1 MTGDPIPDEDHV
13 GRYCKPSSVDEQ
25 GMPMAS
31 AFQLRSGEQH
41 LSVNWLEHGG
51 IRDVDTAMRT
61 VRSGFVNRGYRLR
74 GNGRFAV
81 LNVGSAKTTVRHA
94 LGHSLR
100 VDHLPLDDDQSHAGI
115 HDYTSDDLAVA
126 VELKA
131 LLSTDVVHP
140 AVL

>member
-1 MTGDPIPDEDHV
+1 MTGDPLPDDDHV
-13 GRYCKPSSVDEQ
+13 ARYCKPSSVDEQ

-51 IRDVDTAMRT
+51 TRDVEAAMQQ
-61 VRSGFVNRGYRLR
+61 VRSGFVSRGYRLR

-81 LNVGSAKTTVRHA
+81 LNVGSAKTTVRQA
-94 LGHSLR
+94 LGHSLSI
-100 VDHLPLDDDQSHAGI
+100 DHLPLEDDQSHAGI
-115 HDYTSDDLAVA
+115 HGYSSDDLAVA

-131 LLSTDVVHP
+131 LLSTDAVHP
-140 AVL
+140 AVP